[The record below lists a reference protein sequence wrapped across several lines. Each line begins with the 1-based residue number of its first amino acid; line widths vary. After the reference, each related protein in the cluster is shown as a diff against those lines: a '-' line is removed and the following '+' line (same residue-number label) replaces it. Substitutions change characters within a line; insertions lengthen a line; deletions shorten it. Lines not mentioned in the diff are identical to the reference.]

1 MGHVFSFSCVRARG
15 LRRGLQRRVARPA
28 AAGALATLA
37 AGLLALSAA
46 PAGAN
51 DGSAVAGAGQG
62 IAPVYRLTGYVPVV
76 VAQSLS
82 DDAQRPPEF
91 FYRLPSSFVYDSLA
105 GVDTDLGGPGD
116 HARATLRYTW
126 LSNPG
131 WAMKIGMTAAMEP
144 DSTWQRMM
152 LAATDRPRLN
162 AMPSMH
168 LAGEGQLSQR
178 WMFSLDAEGQRW
190 ARGQTLDMD
199 LRVDY
204 HLTPGFALFGSY
216 RLTDSF
222 GELDPTAGF
231 AVSNSAR
238 FGVRLNF

>member
-1 MGHVFSFSCVRARG
+1 MGHLFASSQSRARR
-15 LRRGLQRRVARPA
+15 LTRS
-28 AAGALATLA
+28 
-37 AGLLALSAA
+37 AGLSAPARAWARTGARMLALLLA
-46 PAGAN
+46 PACAWANAN
-51 DGSAVAGAGQG
+51 DGAPAAGSAQG
-62 IAPVYRLTGYVPVV
+62 VAPVYRLTGYVPVV

-82 DDAQRPPEF
+82 DDSQRPPEF

-105 GVDTDLGGPGD
+105 GVDTDLGGPAD

-131 WAMKIGMTAAMEP
+131 WAMKVGMTAAMEP
-144 DSTWQRMM
+144 DSAWQRMM

-162 AMPSMH
+162 TMPSMH
-168 LAGEGQLSQR
+168 LSGEGQLSAR

-204 HLTPGFALFGSY
+204 HLTPQFALYGSY
-216 RLTDSF
+216 RLTDNF
-222 GELDPTAGF
+222 GELDPTSGF
-231 AVSNSAR
+231 PVSNSAR